1 MKLVRVPRYIDAPMQ
16 IAFWEFDEIAPMVL
30 LMAFGIMTGT
40 LTYMFILMFV
50 VTKWYQ
56 KYKSTA
62 RRGAKYKSTARR
74 GALLHWMW
82 WHGMYDVGGRFK
94 NGLARRYVG

>member
-1 MKLVRVPRYIDAPMQ
+1 MRLVRVPRYIDAPMQ

-30 LMAFGIMTGT
+30 LMAFGIMSGT

-56 KYKSTA
+56 
-62 RRGAKYKSTARR
+62 KYKSTARR